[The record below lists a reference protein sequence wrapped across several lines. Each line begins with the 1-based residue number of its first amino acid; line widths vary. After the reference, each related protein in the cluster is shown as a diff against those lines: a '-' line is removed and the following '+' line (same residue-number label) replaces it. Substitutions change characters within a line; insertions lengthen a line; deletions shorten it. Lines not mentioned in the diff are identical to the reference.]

1 MENGKFDRNDYKES
15 ISKALSLSDREMRKF
30 LEEKLESLKESKTS
44 PDMVE
49 SVLTSHQ
56 SLCSIK
62 EMGEKDAFGHD
73 PAIFYSL
80 ALSGEVGELSNK
92 LVKVIRRWGSF
103 EEKKEAIESEI
114 ADVFIYAIL
123 LAFTSDID
131 PHRAVQEKCDI
142 VNQRAADGYYG
153 GPLVKKTT
161 AE

>member
-1 MENGKFDRNDYKES
+1 
-15 ISKALSLSDREMRKF
+15 
-30 LEEKLESLKESKTS
+30 
-44 PDMVE
+44 MVD

-56 SLCSIK
+56 SLCKIK

-92 LVKVIRRWGSF
+92 LVKVIRKWGSF

-131 PHRAVQEKCDI
+131 PHLAVSQKCYI
-142 VNQRAADGYYG
+142 VEQRAREGYYG
-153 GPLVKKTT
+153 GALSESTNLSK
-161 AE
+161 